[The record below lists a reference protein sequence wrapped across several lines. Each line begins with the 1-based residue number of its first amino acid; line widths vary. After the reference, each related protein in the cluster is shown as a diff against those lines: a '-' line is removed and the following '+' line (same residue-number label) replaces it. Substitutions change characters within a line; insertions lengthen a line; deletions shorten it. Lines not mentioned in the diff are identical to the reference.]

1 MLAFWYANFQIQH
14 SIKEL
19 RDYYI
24 VILPWFLENPVP
36 FRRDWRVKEQ
46 LKYLQII
53 IYTYIHIY
61 LHMYTYT
68 QTYIYYTYTNF
79 YRGKFQMHESREKG
93 TLLHLLYPTPNFN
106 DSRLLDDVIY
116 NNNKLLWKYIIHT
129 DKCMRAQSYVLL
141 QSDFAQVTTTQIK
154 L

>member
-24 VILPWFLENPVP
+24 VILPWFLENPVR

-53 IYTYIHIY
+53 IYTYIHLCTCIHTHKHIIHI
-61 LHMYTYT
+61 LLV
-68 QTYIYYTYTNF
+68 YTYTNF
-79 YRGKFQMHESREKG
+79 YHGKFQTHETREKG

-116 NNNKLLWKYIIHT
+116 NNNKLLWKYNIHT

-141 QSDFAQVTTTQIK
+141 QSDFA
-154 L
+154 